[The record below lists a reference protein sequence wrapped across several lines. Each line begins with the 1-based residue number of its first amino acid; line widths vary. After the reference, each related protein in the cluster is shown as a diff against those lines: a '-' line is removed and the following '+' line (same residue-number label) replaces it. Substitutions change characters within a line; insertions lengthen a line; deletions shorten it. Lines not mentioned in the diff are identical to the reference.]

1 MKKVFKRAFIGVTAI
16 IVLLAALY
24 FALGLYYMGGF
35 PCFTWINGI
44 YCTGKSVSEV
54 NAELLE
60 SSPYDGIAIM
70 DKSGARLFVSARDT
84 DLTMD
89 YRGAL
94 TEVFENMDPLKWG
107 IYVFKNL
114 TCEYEPDV
122 ALSKDKVAELVSDW
136 EIFIDPSDLKCSI
149 EKTADGY
156 VLENAFVSLPE
167 KDKIVDRV
175 YESMLNRQSVL
186 DLAECE
192 DCYKE
197 LDVRSSD
204 RDKVEV
210 FTKLDDLQNCNITY
224 DLEGVK
230 VSLDKGKASGFIL
243 TQRDYDAAL
252 EEKTSKNNPGLGHF
266 IIAGE
271 EKELPEKEDIKIVEG
286 IVTDAEYNPIV
297 SESKIYDFLKNIADS
312 HDTSWMMDEYRKGV
326 SNTIIV
332 NSSSKGD
339 GSIFD
344 IKSEFEYLRDQM
356 MAGTLGMPQEK
367 NLALSENAVVY
378 DANEK
383 LGKTYIEVD
392 MGKQMLYYYVDGELN
407 MDMPVVTGNI
417 NRSRGT
423 PTGIYPVYNKR
434 YHTYLRGVDYVS
446 YVNYWLGVN
455 KGVGIHDANWR
466 SKFGEEIYKSDGSHG
481 CINCPYD
488 SVEVLWDVVDIGTP
502 VILYY

>member
-1 MKKVFKRAFIGVTAI
+1 MKKVLKGASIAVAII
-16 IVLLAALY
+16 IVLMTALY
-24 FALGLYYMGGF
+24 FALGLYYVGGF

-54 NAELLE
+54 NAELLK
-60 SSPYDGIAIM
+60 SAPYDGIAIM
-70 DKSGARLFVSARDT
+70 DKSGARLFVNSADT

-89 YRGAL
+89 YTGAL
-94 TEVFENMDPLKWG
+94 TEVYRNTDPLKWG
-107 IYVFKNL
+107 LYAFKNL

-122 ALSKDKVAELVSDW
+122 MLNRDKVAELVSDW

-149 EKTADGY
+149 VKTADGY

-167 KDKIVDRV
+167 KEKIIDKVC
-175 YESMLNRQSVL
+175 ESMQSRQSVL
-186 DLAECE
+186 DLSNCE
-192 DCYKE
+192 ECYKE
-197 LDVRSSD
+197 LDIRSSD

-210 FTKLDDLQNCNITY
+210 FTKLDGLQNCNITY

-230 VSLDKGKASGFIL
+230 VSLDKGKASDFIL
-243 TQRDYDAAL
+243 TQRDYDAAFS
-252 EEKTSKNNPGLGHF
+252 EKVSKNNPGLGHF

-271 EKELPEKEDIKIVEG
+271 EIELPEKEDIKIVEG
-286 IVTDAEYNPIV
+286 IVTDSEYNPII

-326 SNTIIV
+326 SSTIIV

-339 GSIFD
+339 GVVFD
-344 IKSEFEYLRDQM
+344 IRSEFDYLKDLM
-356 MAGTLGMPQEK
+356 LSGTMSNPEERELK
-367 NLALSENAVVY
+367 LSENAVVY

-407 MDMPVVTGNI
+407 MDMPVVTGNV

-466 SKFGEEIYKSDGSHG
+466 SKFGDEIYKSDGSHG

>member
-1 MKKVFKRAFIGVTAI
+1 MKKVLKGASIAVAII
-16 IVLLAALY
+16 IVLMTALY
-24 FALGLYYMGGF
+24 FALGLYYVGGF

-54 NAELLE
+54 NAELLK
-60 SSPYDGIAIM
+60 SAPYDGIAIM
-70 DKSGARLFVSARDT
+70 DKSGARLFVSSAET

-89 YRGAL
+89 YTGAL
-94 TEVFENMDPLKWG
+94 TEVYRNTDPLKWG
-107 IYVFKNL
+107 LYAFKNL

-122 ALSKDKVAELVSDW
+122 MLSRDKVAELVSDW

-149 EKTADGY
+149 VKTADGY
-156 VLENAFVSLPE
+156 VLENAFVSLPDKE
-167 KDKIVDRV
+167 KVIDKV
-175 YESMLNRQSVL
+175 YESMQSRQSVL
-186 DLAECE
+186 DLSNYEE
-192 DCYKE
+192 CYKE
-197 LDVRSSD
+197 LDIRSSD
-204 RDKVEV
+204 RDKIEV
-210 FTKLDDLQNCNITY
+210 FTKLDGLQNFNITY

-230 VSLDKGKASGFIL
+230 VSLDKGKASDFIL
-243 TQRDYDAAL
+243 TQRDYDAAFS
-252 EEKTSKNNPGLGHF
+252 EKVSKNNPGLGHF

-286 IVTDAEYNPIV
+286 IVTDSEYNPIV

-326 SNTIIV
+326 SSTIIV

-339 GSIFD
+339 GVVFD
-344 IKSEFEYLRDQM
+344 IRSEFDYLKDLM
-356 MAGTLGMPQEK
+356 LSGTMSNPEERELK
-367 NLALSENAVVY
+367 LSENAVVY

-407 MDMPVVTGNI
+407 MDMPVVTGNV

-466 SKFGEEIYKSDGSHG
+466 SKFGDEIYKSDGSHG

>member
-1 MKKVFKRAFIGVTAI
+1 MKKVLKGASIAVAII
-16 IVLLAALY
+16 IVLMTALY
-24 FALGLYYMGGF
+24 FALGLYYVGGF

-54 NAELLE
+54 NAELLK
-60 SSPYDGIAIM
+60 SAPYDGIAIM
-70 DKSGARLFVSARDT
+70 DKSGARLFVSSADT

-89 YRGAL
+89 YTGAL
-94 TEVFENMDPLKWG
+94 TEVYRNTDPLKWG
-107 IYVFKNL
+107 LYAFKNL

-122 ALSKDKVAELVSDW
+122 MLSRDKVAELVSDW

-149 EKTADGY
+149 VKTADGY
-156 VLENAFVSLPE
+156 VLENVFISLPDQE
-167 KDKIVDRV
+167 KVIDKV
-175 YESMLNRQSVL
+175 YESMQSRQSVL
-186 DLAECE
+186 DLSNYEE
-192 DCYKE
+192 CYKE
-197 LDVRSSD
+197 LDIRSSD

-210 FTKLDDLQNCNITY
+210 FTKLDRLQDCNITY
-224 DLEGVK
+224 DLEGIKIV
-230 VSLDKGKASGFIL
+230 LDKGSASDFIL
-243 TQRDYDAAL
+243 TERDYDAAL
-252 EEKTSKNNPGLGHF
+252 SEKTSTKNPGLGHF

-271 EKELPEKEDIKIVEG
+271 EKSLPEREDIKIVEG
-286 IVTDAEYNPIV
+286 IVTDADYNPVV
-297 SESKIYDFLKNIADS
+297 SESKIYAFLENVADS
-312 HDTSWMMDEYRKGV
+312 HDTSWMMDEYRKGI
-326 SNTIIV
+326 SSTIIV

-339 GSIFD
+339 GVVFD
-344 IKSEFEYLRDQM
+344 IRSEFDYLKDLM
-356 MAGTLGMPQEK
+356 LSGTMSNPEERELK
-367 NLALSENAVVY
+367 LSENAVVY

-407 MDMPVVTGNI
+407 MDMPVVTGNV

-466 SKFGEEIYKSDGSHG
+466 SKFGDEIYKSDGSHG

>member
-1 MKKVFKRAFIGVTAI
+1 MKKVLKGASIAVAII
-16 IVLLAALY
+16 IVLMTALY
-24 FALGLYYMGGF
+24 FALGLYYVGGF

-54 NAELLE
+54 NAELLK
-60 SSPYDGIAIM
+60 SAPYDGIAIM
-70 DKSGARLFVSARDT
+70 DKSGARLFVSSAET

-89 YRGAL
+89 YTGAL
-94 TEVFENMDPLKWG
+94 TEVYKNTDPLKWG
-107 IYVFKNL
+107 LYAFKNL

-122 ALSKDKVAELVSDW
+122 MLSRDKVAELVSDW

-149 EKTADGY
+149 VKTADGY
-156 VLENAFVSLPE
+156 VLENAFVSLPDKE
-167 KDKIVDRV
+167 KVIDKV
-175 YESMLNRQSVL
+175 YESMQSRQSVL
-186 DLAECE
+186 DLSNYEE
-192 DCYKE
+192 CYKE
-197 LDVRSSD
+197 LDIRSSD

-210 FTKLDDLQNCNITY
+210 FTKLDGLQNCNITY
-224 DLEGVK
+224 DIEGVK
-230 VSLDKGKASGFIL
+230 VSLDKGKASDFIL
-243 TQRDYDAAL
+243 TQRDYDAAFS
-252 EEKTSKNNPGLGHF
+252 EKVSKNNPGLGHF

-286 IVTDAEYNPIV
+286 IVTDSEYNPIV

-326 SNTIIV
+326 SSTIIV

-339 GSIFD
+339 GVVFD
-344 IKSEFEYLRDQM
+344 IRSEFDYLKDLM
-356 MAGTLGMPQEK
+356 LSGTMSNPEERELK
-367 NLALSENAVVY
+367 LSENAVVY

-407 MDMPVVTGNI
+407 MDMPVVTGNV

-466 SKFGEEIYKSDGSHG
+466 SKFGDEIYKSDGWHG